1 MCANFFRK
9 STERTTKDGENG
21 FTLIELMIVVAIIG
35 ILAMIATLATSAY
48 RNRGFNATSQCDLK
62 NMSIAQEAYFVDNQI
77 YTTSV
82 NNLISYGYTN
92 SRGVV
97 PNITGA
103 NNISYSMTASHASG
117 DKTWTVIGP
126 GGIIQ

>member
-1 MCANFFRK
+1 MCINFFKKSAERK
-9 STERTTKDGENG
+9 TKDGENG

-35 ILAMIATLATSAY
+35 ILALIAIIATSPY
-48 RNRGFNATSQCDLK
+48 RNSAFNVTSQSDLK
-62 NMSIAQEAYFVDNQI
+62 NMCIAQEAYFVDNQF

-82 NNLISYGYTN
+82 NNLISYGYSN
-92 SRGVV
+92 SPGVA
-97 PNITGA
+97 PNIAGA

-126 GGIIQ
+126 GGLIQ